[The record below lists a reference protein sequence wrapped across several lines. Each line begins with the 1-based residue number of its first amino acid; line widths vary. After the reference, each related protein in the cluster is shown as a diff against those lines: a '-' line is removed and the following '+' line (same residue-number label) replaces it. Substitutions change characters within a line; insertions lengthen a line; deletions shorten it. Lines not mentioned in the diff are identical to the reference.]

1 MLVAVTT
8 NNVGVMWVAI
18 EATTIASALLVPL
31 HRSRASIEASWKYLL
46 IGSVGIAVAFAGTVL
61 AYVDFVNTAGRAD
74 AGLSWTA
81 LRASAAT
88 LHPPV
93 VQLAFVFILVGYGT
107 KAGLAPMHTWLP
119 DAHSEAP
126 APLSAMMSGVLLAV
140 AVYGIARWKAVA
152 DAAVGPAFADR
163 LLIIL
168 ALLSLAVAAFSLVE
182 QRQYKRMLAYSS
194 VEHTG
199 LTILGLAL
207 GPAGA
212 FAAMLHLLGHTLA
225 KSVLFLLAGR
235 ILDRYRSPNI
245 ADVAGLLRT
254 MPFTGALFAMSLGAV
269 LGLPPFGLFVSE
281 MLLVRAGL
289 ADGRPWIVAT
299 ALALVGVAFVALVR
313 HTNQMLHGRA
323 HDEVP
328 RGEANPWSTAPLLL
342 PIAGL
347 VVLGLVMPAPV
358 TELLARAVEALAP

>member
-1 MLVAVTT
+1 
-8 NNVGVMWVAI
+8 
-18 EATTIASALLVPL
+18 
-31 HRSRASIEASWKYLL
+31 
-46 IGSVGIAVAFAGTVL
+46 
-61 AYVDFVNTAGRAD
+61 
-74 AGLSWTA
+74 
-81 LRASAAT
+81 
-88 LHPPV
+88 
-93 VQLAFVFILVGYGT
+93 
-107 KAGLAPMHTWLP
+107 
-119 DAHSEAP
+119 
-126 APLSAMMSGVLLAV
+126 MMSGVLLAV

-163 LLIIL
+163 LLVIL

-207 GPAGA
+207 GPAGT
-212 FAAMLHLLGHTLA
+212 FAALLHLLGHTLA

-254 MPFTGALFAMSLGAV
+254 MPFSGALFAMSVGAV
-269 LGLPPFGLFVSE
+269 LGLPPFGLFISE
-281 MLLVRAGL
+281 ILLVRAGL
-289 ADGRPWIVAT
+289 ADGRPWIIAT
-299 ALALVGVAFVALVR
+299 ALALIGVAFVALVR

-347 VVLGLVMPAPV
+347 VILGLVMPAPV

>member
-126 APLSAMMSGVLLAV
+126 APLSAMMSGVLLSV

-182 QRQYKRMLAYSS
+182 QRQ
-194 VEHTG
+194 
-199 LTILGLAL
+199 
-207 GPAGA
+207 
-212 FAAMLHLLGHTLA
+212 
-225 KSVLFLLAGR
+225 
-235 ILDRYRSPNI
+235 
-245 ADVAGLLRT
+245 
-254 MPFTGALFAMSLGAV
+254 
-269 LGLPPFGLFVSE
+269 
-281 MLLVRAGL
+281 
-289 ADGRPWIVAT
+289 
-299 ALALVGVAFVALVR
+299 
-313 HTNQMLHGRA
+313 
-323 HDEVP
+323 
-328 RGEANPWSTAPLLL
+328 
-342 PIAGL
+342 
-347 VVLGLVMPAPV
+347 
-358 TELLARAVEALAP
+358 